1 MIQPQTILKVTD
13 NSGAKTVRCI
23 KVPGGFK
30 KKIAKLG
37 DIVIVSVQ
45 KLRNKAKRTAKVK
58 KKEVCK
64 ALVVRTK
71 ATYCKTTGL
80 SIRFND
86 NAVVLISKQGN
97 PIGTRIIGPISKTLK
112 KKTFQ
117 KFISIA
123 AGLI

>member
-1 MIQPQTILKVTD
+1 MIQPQTMLKVAD
-13 NSGAKTVRCI
+13 NSGAKTVKCI

-37 DIVIVSVQ
+37 DIIIISVQ
-45 KLRNKAKRTAKVK
+45 KLRNKAKKHAKVK

-71 ATYCKTTGL
+71 ATYCETTGL
-80 SIRFND
+80 SIKFND
-86 NAVVLISKQGN
+86 NAVILMSKQGN
-97 PIGTRIIGPISKTLK
+97 PIGTRIIGPISRTLK

-117 KFISIA
+117 KIISIA

>member
-1 MIQPQTILKVTD
+1 MIQPQTILKVAD

-30 KKIAKLG
+30 KRIAKLG
-37 DIVIVSVQ
+37 DIIIVSVQ
-45 KLRNKAKRTAKVK
+45 RLRNKSKRTSKVK

-64 ALVVRTK
+64 ALIIKTK
-71 ATYCKTTGL
+71 IASKKSSGL
-80 SIRFND
+80 ALNFND
-86 NAVVLISKQGN
+86 NAVVLINKQGN
-97 PIGTRIIGPISKTLK
+97 PIGTRIIGPIPKTLQK
-112 KKTFQ
+112 KSLQ

>member
-1 MIQPQTILKVTD
+1 M
-13 NSGAKTVRCI
+13 
-23 KVPGGFK
+23 
-30 KKIAKLG
+30 
-37 DIVIVSVQ
+37 
-45 KLRNKAKRTAKVK
+45 
-58 KKEVCK
+58 CK

-71 ATYCKTTGL
+71 ATYYKTTGL

>member
-13 NSGAKTVRCI
+13 NSGAKTVKCI

-37 DIVIVSVQ
+37 DIVVVSIQ
-45 KLRNKAKRTAKVK
+45 KLRNKAKQNAKVK

-64 ALVVRTK
+64 ALIVRTK
-71 ATYCKTTGL
+71 AMYNKPTGL
-80 SIRFND
+80 SIKFND
-86 NAVVLISKQGN
+86 NAVVLINKQKN
-97 PIGTRIIGPISKTLK
+97 PIGTRIVGPISKTLK
-112 KKTFQ
+112 RKTFQ

-123 AGLI
+123 TGLI